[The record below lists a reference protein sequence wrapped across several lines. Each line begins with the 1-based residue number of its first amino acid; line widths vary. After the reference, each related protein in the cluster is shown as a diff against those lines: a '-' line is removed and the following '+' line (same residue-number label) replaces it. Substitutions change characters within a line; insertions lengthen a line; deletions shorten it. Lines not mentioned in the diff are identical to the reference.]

1 MDPVVM
7 IALEV
12 GTNKQHIVGKY
23 SGGKLSVEL
32 DQPAQLG
39 KLGDLLKNYNVR
51 VDTWPKFLQNILDLE
66 AKLWAIDYH
75 ATPVG
80 TTSATT
86 IASSSFTVAQGATFP
101 TDLEGAVLALDPHDT
116 DHKKYTVKKDGTEL
130 NYSATKTGDSYSV
143 ETNVYKF
150 LIQGSYADPLTIIR
164 GILALKSIAFGI
176 TNDPTVV
183 VAEFEKDCRKVLD
196 AAYGTNALGDGKS

>member
-39 KLGDLLKNYNVR
+39 TLKELLARYNVR
-51 VDTWPKFLQNILDLE
+51 VGAWPKFLQDILDLE

-75 ATPVG
+75 ARPVG

-86 IASSSFTVAQGATFP
+86 IASSSFSVAEGTTFP
-101 TDLEGAVLALDPHDT
+101 TDLEGAVLALDSSDT
-116 DHKKYTVKKDGTEL
+116 EHKKYTVKKDGTEL
-130 NYSATKTGDSYSV
+130 NYSATKSGDTYTI

-183 VAEFEKDCRKVLD
+183 VADFEKACRKVLD
-196 AAYGTNALGDGKS
+196 AAYEKNALGDGKS